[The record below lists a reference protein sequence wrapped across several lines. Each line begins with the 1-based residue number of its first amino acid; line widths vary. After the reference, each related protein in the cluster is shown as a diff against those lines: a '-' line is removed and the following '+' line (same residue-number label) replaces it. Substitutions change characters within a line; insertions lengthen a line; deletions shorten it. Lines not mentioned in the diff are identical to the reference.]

1 MVKLLIAIKN
11 SIYFDN
17 IQINELYRNAVSRSD
32 IVFIS
37 KQLIVFN
44 TYIVLI
50 KQQRPGLLV
59 EL

>member
-1 MVKLLIAIKN
+1 MKLLIAIKN

-17 IQINELYRNAVSRSD
+17 IQINELYRNTVSRSD

-37 KQLIVFN
+37 KQLSVFN

-50 KQQRPGLLV
+50 KQQLLGLLV